1 MGGPLSAGPQDFSA
15 LDMLLTFNS
24 NTRRVLVNISIV
36 NDEVDE
42 NQENLFTKLRLE
54 SVDASVSVAP
64 DNATILIVDDDGKQ
78 AVNRTS
84 VPSVTISFLLDTV
97 ITVEL
102 ENRTYTVPENVGHV
116 QVCAVIVRGSLER
129 TVTVS
134 LSTED
139 GSATGWS

>member
-15 LDMLLTFNS
+15 LDMFLTFNS

-42 NQENLFTKLRLE
+42 NQENLFTRLRLE

-84 VPSVTISFLLDTV
+84 VPSVTITFLLDTV

-139 GSATGWS
+139 GSATGWP